1 MFIQTVPEVEAEG
14 ALAEIYRR
22 DRERWGFLPGFT
34 RLFSLH
40 PDAYQGWLQLITAI
54 RGQMDLRRCE
64 LATLAAA
71 RVLRS
76 NYCTVAHGKILR
88 DRFLGAETVRRAVQD
103 HHDAGLDEVEVAVMD
118 FAAQVARNATSVT
131 AADVERLKALGL
143 SDRDVL
149 DVVLTVAA
157 RCFFATVL
165 EALGASPDPE
175 LVNPLEPELREAL
188 LVNRPN
194 PA

>member
-1 MFIQTVPEVEAEG
+1 MFIQPVPEDEAEG
-14 ALAEIYRR
+14 TVAEIYQR

-40 PDAYQGWLQLITAI
+40 PDAYQGWLQLIIAV

-64 LATLAAA
+64 LVTLAAA
-71 RVLRS
+71 RALRS

-88 DRFLGAETVRRAVQD
+88 DRFLDAETVRRAVQD
-103 HHDAGLDEVEVAVMD
+103 HQDAGLDELDVAIMD
-118 FAAQVARNATSVT
+118 FADQVTRDATSVT

-149 DVVLTVAA
+149 DVVLAVAA

-175 LVNPLEPELREAL
+175 LVDPLEPELREAL
-188 LVNRPN
+188 LVNRAF